1 MIFISHNN
9 PLSVCG
15 VSNAHKRL
23 RTLDSR
29 NRGLLFILIRNEQ
42 INLNPSSGY

>member
-15 VSNAHKRL
+15 VSNAHKRF
-23 RTLDSR
+23 RALDSR
-29 NRGLLFILIRNEQ
+29 NRGLLFIQTRYEQ
-42 INLNPSSGY
+42 FNLNPHRG